1 MASVSKTRTLI
12 SETKNLASLPQP
24 FSEYYPYYVLIQET
38 KSTLEDFLISER
50 RYVESMKISYG
61 KPVKKPVN
69 SSVFLPRLEDATVE
83 SKLCEHFCQFLHI
96 LMGNVRDSGDRSKI
110 VGFDF
115 ITLDKIVKHHE
126 FDSKDGYLGSGRIHE
141 FWLKAKKCL
150 RLNAESGHIDLDFM
164 DLLSAF
170 CGYTS
175 FEYFLLSKFGKSYN
189 SKKDKLLLGLI
200 ERHPLT
206 TADKDVQP
214 QPKEKK
220 PRELVPNAITEPLAA
235 YFMGREDDLILIT
248 DKLQRHRT
256 LVIQSEGGMGKTTL
270 AAAYYHQS
278 INNKCYKTVAW
289 LFCEQGTLKAIYDLA
304 YVLGV
309 NLQGVAET
317 DRLLM
322 IQHRLKE
329 MEEDFL
335 LVLDNVGDDLTDF
348 IATFQGYRW
357 NVLVTT
363 RGRMDWEGIIEF
375 ELPALSTLAAKALF
389 KVHYQNRSG
398 EPLESGEEF
407 EELLDKLISAIGQN
421 TLVIEVFAK
430 QLRAEFNGEKDER
443 FGLKEFLLR
452 LEQQGL
458 YLEESQETVRTN
470 YAFYRRKN
478 EVATAT
484 EILDILY
491 DFSKLDK
498 KLKSLLINVALLP
511 ADSHKLPMLEE
522 LFQPEKKS
530 FLRTNLKKLYA
541 SGWLGGDGSTQF
553 RISPVIQELAIKKH
567 QETLWEEGKGLVERV
582 TSLIRYEP
590 DEDNIHT
597 KFKWKSIAERI
608 VRHFADC
615 QAEEY
620 NLFLN
625 ELVTL
630 LIHIGGRENLLLA
643 ATELEKTLALE
654 LEIYLEDSPSVAV
667 LRSNLALALMDLGG
681 VENLRRAVLELEKA
695 LASDLKNY
703 LEDSP
708 SVTTCRSNLALALR
722 DLGGVENLSRAA
734 SELENAL
741 ASYLKN
747 DEEDSILIATY
758 RSNLALVLKDLG
770 GVNNLR
776 RAVLELE
783 NALAWGLKNH
793 GEDSPLVAKCRSN
806 LAGVLMDLGGTEN
819 LHRAASELEKALES
833 DLNKN
838 DVDSIFVA
846 TSRSNLAL
854 VRKGLGGV
862 ENLRHAV
869 SELEDVLALCLKNDG
884 ENSHSVATCRS
895 NLAVTLLDLGGVENL
910 KRAKTELENAL
921 ASDLKNYGEHSPSIA
936 MYRSILALVLRNLG
950 GQENLLRAESELEN
964 ALASDLKNYGEDSPD
979 VAKCRSNLALVLK
992 ELGGI
997 ENLLRAAGE
1006 LENALAS
1013 NLKNNNEDL
1022 PFVVNI
1028 RSNLAMVLM
1037 DLGGVENLGRAKLE
1051 LERAL
1056 TSGLNNQGE
1065 ESQFVATCRSNLA
1078 MLLRNLGGFENLQ
1091 LAAAELE
1098 KAIALSRKNFGEN
1111 SPQTVIPRLNL
1122 ATIFLD
1128 LQAKDYL
1135 VAAQSLL
1142 LTSLPIAL
1150 HHYGEVHSITLSVKS
1165 WLEAVEDLLNKD

>member
-1 MASVSKTRTLI
+1 MPPVSKTRTLI

-38 KSTLEDFLISER
+38 KARLEDFLINER
-50 RYVESMKISYG
+50 PYVESMKISYG

-126 FDSKDGYLGSGRIHE
+126 FDSKDRYLGSGRIHE

-175 FEYFLLSKFGKSYN
+175 FEYFLLSKFGPGYN

-270 AAAYYHQS
+270 AAAYYHES

-309 NLQGVAET
+309 NFQGVAET

-322 IQHRLKE
+322 IQHKLKE

-348 IATFQGYRW
+348 IAAFQGYRW

-582 TSLIRYEP
+582 TVLIREEP
-590 DEDNIHT
+590 DKDNINT
-597 KFKWKSIAERI
+597 KFKWQPIAENLSGYLK
-608 VRHFADC
+608 DS
-615 QAEEY
+615 QKLEY
-620 NLFLN
+620 SVFLN
-625 ELVTL
+625 AFATL
-630 LIHIGGRENLLLA
+630 LRLIGGRENLDRA
-643 ATELEKTLALE
+643 AEEL
-654 LEIYLEDSPSVAV
+654 
-667 LRSNLALALMDLGG
+667 G
-681 VENLRRAVLELEKA
+681 KA
-695 LASDLKNY
+695 LSSDLTNFG
-703 LEDSP
+703 EDAP
-708 SVTTCRSNLALALR
+708 AVATCRSNLALVLQ
-722 DLGGVENLSRAA
+722 DLGGRKNLDRAA
-734 SELENAL
+734 KELEMAIASSLKTFGEDAPSL
-741 ASYLKN
+741 A
-747 DEEDSILIATY
+747 IF
-758 RSNLALVLKDLG
+758 RSNLAVILQDLG
-770 GVNNLR
+770 GRENLN
-776 RAVLELE
+776 RAAVELMK
-783 NALAWGLKNH
+783 ALASGLKNYGENAPSVAIRRTNLAVVLQDLGGRENLNRAADELGKALNSDLLNF
-793 GEDSPLVAKCRSN
+793 GEDSPSVATSRSNFALVLQNLGGRENLYHAAEELGKALTSDLKNFGEDSPSVAICRSN
-806 LAGVLMDLGGTEN
+806 LAGVLKDLGGCEN
-819 LHRAASELEKALES
+819 LDCAAEELGKA
-833 DLNKN
+833 
-838 DVDSIFVA
+838 I
-846 TSRSNLAL
+846 
-854 VRKGLGGV
+854 
-862 ENLRHAV
+862 
-869 SELEDVLALCLKNDG
+869 
-884 ENSHSVATCRS
+884 
-895 NLAVTLLDLGGVENL
+895 
-910 KRAKTELENAL
+910 
-921 ASDLKNYGEHSPSIA
+921 ASDLKNHGEDAPSVA
-936 MYRSILALVLRNLG
+936 TFRSNLAGVLKDLG
-950 GQENLLRAESELEN
+950 GRENLDRAADELEK
-964 ALASDLKNYGEDSPD
+964 AIASGLKNYGEDAPA
-979 VAKCRSNLALVLK
+979 VATRRSNLSGVLRDLGGRENLNRAAEEMEKALASFLKNFGEDAPSVANCRSNLA
-992 ELGGI
+992 GI
-997 ENLLRAAGE
+997 LR
-1006 LENALAS
+1006 
-1013 NLKNNNEDL
+1013 
-1022 PFVVNI
+1022 
-1028 RSNLAMVLM
+1028 
-1037 DLGGVENLGRAKLE
+1037 DLGGRDNLDRAVEELGKALE
-1051 LERAL
+1051 
-1056 TSGLNNQGE
+1056 S
-1065 ESQFVATCRSNLA
+1065 
-1078 MLLRNLGGFENLQ
+1078 
-1091 LAAAELE
+1091 
-1098 KAIALSRKNFGEN
+1098 SRKNFGEN
-1111 SPQTVIPRLNL
+1111 GPQTVFPRVQLASVLFYLAGKVNL
-1122 ATIFLD
+1122 F
-1128 LQAKDYL
+1128 
-1135 VAAQSLL
+1135 VAQTLL
-1142 LTSLPIAL
+1142 SKALSIAIL
-1150 HHYGEVHSITLSVKS
+1150 HYGESHSITLNV
-1165 WLEAVEDLLNKD
+1165 LNGLDAVENRLNNE